1 MNNQHEQFFITYL
14 ALLPLV
20 HYIPLIKRLIHFK
33 SSLVN
38 SLVTTAII
46 VAIMN
51 YLLRPIVADAFQRF
65 KTRESES

>member
-1 MNNQHEQFFITYL
+1 MNNQHEQFLITYL

-20 HYIPLIKRLIHFK
+20 HYIPLIKHLIHFK
-33 SSLVN
+33 SALVN

-51 YLLRPIVADAFQRF
+51 YLLRPIVADAFQRL
-65 KTRESES
+65 KTQQSES